1 MPAIAKTKQLPET
14 KKGFTLIE
22 VMLVLGLTGLLIVG
36 MLGGTFTAIAHQRY
50 NDSVRSFAEYLRTVY
65 GEVLSPESLGA
76 GNSMSEAVFG
86 KILVRLQLPR

>member
-36 MLGGTFTAIAHQRY
+36 MLGGTFTNVIMTLSALSP
-50 NDSVRSFAEYLRTVY
+50 NTSVRFMAK
-65 GEVLSPESLGA
+65 
-76 GNSMSEAVFG
+76 F
-86 KILVRLQLPR
+86 